1 MLSMQDVKNMSQAE
15 RVYTML
21 IANVS
26 MCPYNTLV
34 SVEVI
39 NNSKVHAVVQNV
51 RTLKLLNFNYKFY
64 TQEQYVTDDFIS
76 LMRVE
81 FPSVRIEERSE

>member
-1 MLSMQDVKNMSQAE
+1 MLSMQDVKDMSQAE

-21 IANVS
+21 IANIS
-26 MCPYNTLV
+26 MCPYNKLV

-51 RTLKLLNFNYKFY
+51 HTLKLFNFNYKFY
-64 TQEQYVTDDFIS
+64 NQAQYVTDDFIS
-76 LMRVE
+76 LMEVE
-81 FPSVRIEERSE
+81 FPNIRVEERSE